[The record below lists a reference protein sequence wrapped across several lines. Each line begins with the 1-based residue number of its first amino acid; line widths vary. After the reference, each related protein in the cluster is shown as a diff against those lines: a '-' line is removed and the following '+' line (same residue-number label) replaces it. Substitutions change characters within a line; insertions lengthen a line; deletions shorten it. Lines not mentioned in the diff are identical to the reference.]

1 MNDHIIT
8 LHDISGE
15 AVLVNLDKLNF
26 ARQSETCCIIYLSD
40 GYTIKVSETLNDIGK
55 FLSAKKKIY

>member
-26 ARQSETCCIIYLSD
+26 ARQSETYCIIYLSD
-40 GYTIKVSETLNDIGK
+40 GCTIKVSETLNDIGK

>member
-26 ARQSETCCIIYLSD
+26 ARQADTCCVLYLSD
-40 GYTIKVSETLNDIGK
+40 GYSVKVSETLNDIGK